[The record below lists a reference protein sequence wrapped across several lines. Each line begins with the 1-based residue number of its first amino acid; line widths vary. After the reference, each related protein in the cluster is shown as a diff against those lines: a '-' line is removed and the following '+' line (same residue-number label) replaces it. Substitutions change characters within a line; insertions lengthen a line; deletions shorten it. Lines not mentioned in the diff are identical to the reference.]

1 MTYPEQ
7 LSELIEDFKSIDD
20 RMERLEYV
28 FDLASEVNELPTSEW
43 DDSTRITGCQSE
55 AHVRVDLEDK
65 NVRLYSGADSKLVQ
79 GLMGILTIAID
90 QQPIETAQALTPD
103 FAVEMGILNSLSPSR
118 SNGFRNMF
126 DKVMNDLSGLNN
138 GRGSTRH
145 GIATIR

>member
-7 LSELIEDFKSIDD
+7 LSELIDDFQSIED

-28 FDLASEVNELPTSEW
+28 FDLATEVNELPTEEW
-43 DDSTRITGCQSE
+43 NDSTRIQGCQSE
-55 AHVRVDLEDK
+55 AHVRVEIHES

-90 QQPIETAQALTPD
+90 DQPIEIALSLTPE

-126 DKVMNDLSGLNN
+126 DKVMSDLQEVG
-138 GRGSTRH
+138 
-145 GIATIR
+145 

>member
-1 MTYPEQ
+1 MTYPEK
-7 LSELIEDFKSIDD
+7 LTELVEDFQSIDD

-28 FDLASEVNELPTSEW
+28 FDLASEVNELPTEEW
-43 DDSTRITGCQSE
+43 SDSTRIHGCQSE
-55 AHVRVDLEDK
+55 AHVRVEIEDE

-90 QQPIETAQALTPD
+90 GLPVEIARTLTPE

-126 DKVMNDLSGLNN
+126 DKVMSALMEEE
-138 GRGSTRH
+138 
-145 GIATIR
+145 

>member
-1 MTYPEQ
+1 MTYPVL

-43 DDSTRITGCQSE
+43 EDSTRITGCQSE
-55 AHVRVDLEDK
+55 AHVRVDVEDRS
-65 NVRLYSGADSKLVQ
+65 VRLYSGADSKLVQ

-126 DKVMNDLSGLNN
+126 DKVMNDLSGVE
-138 GRGSTRH
+138 
-145 GIATIR
+145 

>member
-55 AHVRVDLEDK
+55 AHVRVDVEERS
-65 NVRLYSGADSKLVQ
+65 VRLYAGADSKLVQ

-90 QQPIETAQALTPD
+90 QQPIETARALTPD

-126 DKVMNDLSGLNN
+126 DKVMNDLSGVE
-138 GRGSTRH
+138 
-145 GIATIR
+145 

>member
-1 MTYPEQ
+1 MTYPVQ

-28 FDLASEVNELPTSEW
+28 FDLASEVNELPASEW

-55 AHVRVDLEDK
+55 AHVRVDVEDRS
-65 NVRLYSGADSKLVQ
+65 VRLYSGADSKLVQ

-126 DKVMNDLSGLNN
+126 DKVMKDLSGVE
-138 GRGSTRH
+138 
-145 GIATIR
+145 

>member
-7 LSELIEDFKSIDD
+7 LTELIEDFKSIDD

-126 DKVMNDLSGLNN
+126 DKVMNDLSGVE
-138 GRGSTRH
+138 
-145 GIATIR
+145 

>member
-7 LSELIEDFKSIDD
+7 LMELIEDFKSIDD

-28 FDLASEVNELPTSEW
+28 FDLASEVNELPTAEW

-55 AHVRVDLEDK
+55 AHVRVDVEDK
-65 NVRLYSGADSKLVQ
+65 SVRLYAGADSKLVQ

-126 DKVMNDLSGLNN
+126 DKVMNELSGVE
-138 GRGSTRH
+138 
-145 GIATIR
+145 

>member
-7 LSELIEDFKSIDD
+7 LSDLIEDFKSIDD

-126 DKVMNDLSGLNN
+126 DKVMNDLSEVE
-138 GRGSTRH
+138 
-145 GIATIR
+145 

>member
-1 MTYPEQ
+1 MTYPMP
-7 LSELIEDFKSIDD
+7 LTELIEDFKSIDD

-55 AHVRVDLEDK
+55 AHVRVDVEDRS
-65 NVRLYSGADSKLVQ
+65 VRLYSGADSKLVQ

-126 DKVMNDLSGLNN
+126 DKVMKDLSGVE
-138 GRGSTRH
+138 
-145 GIATIR
+145 

>member
-55 AHVRVDLEDK
+55 AHVRVDVEDRS
-65 NVRLYSGADSKLVQ
+65 VRLYAGADSKLVQ

-90 QQPIETAQALTPD
+90 QQPIETAQALKPD

-126 DKVMNDLSGLNN
+126 DKVMNDLSGVE
-138 GRGSTRH
+138 
-145 GIATIR
+145 

>member
-7 LSELIEDFKSIDD
+7 LIELIEDFKSIED

-28 FDLASEVNELPTSEW
+28 FDLASEVNELPTTEW

-55 AHVRVDLEDK
+55 AHVRVDIEES

-126 DKVMNDLSGLNN
+126 DKVMLDLSE
-138 GRGSTRH
+138 
-145 GIATIR
+145 AE

>member
-55 AHVRVDLEDK
+55 AHVRVDIEDES
-65 NVRLYSGADSKLVQ
+65 VRLYSGADSKLVQ

-90 QQPIETAQALTPD
+90 QQPVETAQALTPD

-126 DKVMNDLSGLNN
+126 DKVMNDLSGVE
-138 GRGSTRH
+138 
-145 GIATIR
+145 